1 MMRIYCFETE
11 EYWHDESHLRL
22 SVAAESI
29 QESLGFS
36 PFELVFEHTL
46 RGPLK
51 LLKKKLL
58 SSSTESMNLLRY
70 DLDFGSKRFRACEL
84 ANANLSSLE
93 MSLKEKY
100 DVDAVERDLK
110 SGEKA
115 LTSV

>member
-1 MMRIYCFETE
+1 MRIYCFETE
-11 EYWHDESHLRL
+11 EYWDDESHLRL

-51 LLKKKLL
+51 LLKKKL